1 MGTDLEAILE
11 AGYNAK
17 LRIFLFPLQKPG
29 NEWFLKLTIMLASMK
44 TFLTFRVVRY
54 WMTCGVGVMR
64 A

>member
-11 AGYNAK
+11 AGYHAK

-29 NEWFLKLTIMLASMK
+29 DEWFLRLTITLATMK
-44 TFLTFRVVRY
+44 TFLTFRAVRY
-54 WMTCGVGVMR
+54 WVTSAVGVMR